1 MVSELDTYRTAG
13 VLIREHGENAALEAA
28 ILADKMLEQGSLDG
42 QRIWKR
48 ILAIGVLLC
57 VPPALGPAALAQDP
71 AEAEHV
77 GALV

>member
-48 ILAIGVLLC
+48 ILAAINELKRQE
-57 VPPALGPAALAQDP
+57 PEER
-71 AEAEHV
+71 EAV
-77 GALV
+77 N

>member
-1 MVSELDTYRTAG
+1 MVSELDIYRTAG

-48 ILAIGVLLC
+48 ILAAINELQRQEPEEG
-57 VPPALGPAALAQDP
+57 
-71 AEAEHV
+71 EAV
-77 GALV
+77 N